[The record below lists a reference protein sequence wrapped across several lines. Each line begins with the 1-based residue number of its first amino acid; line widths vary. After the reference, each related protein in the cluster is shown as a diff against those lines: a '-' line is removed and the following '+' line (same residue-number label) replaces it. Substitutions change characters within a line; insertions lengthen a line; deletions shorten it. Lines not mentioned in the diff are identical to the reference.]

1 MPVRFFATLALML
14 TALFAPPVPADD
26 FSLYAGVW
34 DYGVRGDIAEQ
45 GSTVSLD
52 SDGGGL
58 KVNPQ
63 MQLLLRY
70 DYVGGWWPD
79 LSLGYAH
86 LGGTGAYLANSSFQ
100 IGGIGVVSGR
110 TTVQAAINLNDFNAS
125 FDWRLVYG
133 PRLRVEA
140 GVEAKYLGGHASIV
154 GSTRISAIS
163 LPIGQPLVEETDLSL
178 NEPVPLAHLRA
189 EARPWPWLRLELS
202 GGIIAYAG
210 DHAAEL
216 RAVADLHIWQP
227 VYITAGYQEQDYKVK
242 DNPYVVDARID
253 GPTLGITVATP

>member
-1 MPVRFFATLALML
+1 MPVRAIAILPLLLPVLLPL
-14 TALFAPPVPADD
+14 TSRADS

-34 DYGVRGDIAEQ
+34 DYGVRGDIADQ
-45 GSTVSLD
+45 GSVVSLN

-63 MQLLLRY
+63 TQLLLRY
-70 DYVGGWWPD
+70 DYAGGWWPD
-79 LSLGYAH
+79 VSLGYAH

-100 IGGIGVVSGR
+100 IGGIGVVSGK
-110 TTVQAAINLNDFNAS
+110 TTLQAGINLNDFDAS
-125 FDWRLVYG
+125 FDWRLLYSS
-133 PRLRVEA
+133 RLHLEA

-154 GSTRISAIS
+154 GSTRISAVN
-163 LPIGQPLVEETDLSL
+163 LPIGSPVIEETDLSL
-178 NEPVPLAHLRA
+178 NQPVPLLHLRA
-189 EARPWPWLRLELS
+189 EARPWSWLRLEQS

-216 RAVADLHIWQP
+216 RAVADLRIWQP
-227 VYITAGYQEQDYKVK
+227 VYITAGYQEQNYKVK
-242 DNPYVVDARID
+242 DSPYIVDARID